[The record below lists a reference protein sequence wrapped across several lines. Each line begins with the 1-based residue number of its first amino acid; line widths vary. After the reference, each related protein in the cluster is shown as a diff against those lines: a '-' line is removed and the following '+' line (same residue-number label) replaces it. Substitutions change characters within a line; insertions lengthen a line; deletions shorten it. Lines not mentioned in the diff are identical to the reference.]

1 MNKTF
6 IKQLFFVGM
15 CIFAQYIN
23 ATTTTNNS
31 LFLDRPFGADIAR
44 ELILEQNAWTEQY
57 HGWFGTLQVA
67 GQYSQSWESHASTG
81 LGAYPFWS
89 GKNTMTVGSNI
100 SPTPIGGGALQTPD
114 VLYDID
120 AYQFGLGPVT
130 QNDTITLNPTIA
142 HAGVDILFFIGA
154 HEDEPGI
161 FLKVNAPI
169 GTTIVNPQLTET
181 NSKFSVQYPRGAFN
195 LQYNPD
201 DLLPLDPTPAPY
213 SNMIQAFAG
222 NPAAGKFVSYQKNAG
237 DPISY
242 TPVTSIG
249 IYYGLEYGKID
260 GKQNCGTQFGDVDI
274 ALGYNFIAS
283 EKSHAALL
291 LRGTIP
297 TSKSPS
303 ARYVL
308 EPIFGNGSHWGLGA
322 EFFAHHTVHESN
334 EHCLQLWA
342 DVYTTHLFKSK
353 QTRSFDLT
361 DNGPGSRYL
370 LTSKFSTSGD
380 SMYQVQPLIN
390 LSSLVVASSFNY
402 FTDGVLSLRYTHTNW
417 NAQVGYNF
425 TGRGSET
432 LIVINAMPENS
443 YAVIGRQ
450 LNANQ
455 NGDLTYAVQPNA
467 KINGVLAHHI
477 DHASNIA
484 ANTVQG
490 IRPTSNLLPDPFAL
504 REDKN
509 MISGND
515 ALNITDQQ
523 IAAAWTS
530 KFFINGGYLHHES
543 DYAPSIGLFGSAQFS
558 HSDNNAVNMWSVG
571 ITGGFAF

>member
-1 MNKTF
+1 MNKTS
-6 IKQLFFVGM
+6 IKQLFFVGL
-15 CIFAQYIN
+15 CILAQY
-23 ATTTTNNS
+23 THTTTNNS
-31 LFLDRPFGADIAR
+31 LFIDRPFGADIAR
-44 ELILEQNAWTEQY
+44 ELILEQNAWTKQC

-67 GQYSQSWESHASTG
+67 GQYTQSWESNSSTG

-89 GKNTMTVGSNI
+89 GNNTMTVGSNL
-100 SPTPIGGGALQTPD
+100 SPTPIGGGPLQAPD
-114 VLYDID
+114 VLYDVD

-130 QNDTITLNPTIA
+130 EHDTITLNPIIS

-169 GTTIVNPQLTET
+169 GTTIINPRLTET
-181 NSKFSVQYPRGAFN
+181 NPDFSVPYPGGAFN

-201 DLLPLDPTPAPY
+201 DILPLDPTPAPY
-213 SNMIQAFAG
+213 ANMVQAFAG
-222 NPAAGKFVSYQKNAG
+222 DAASGKFISYQKNQD

-249 IYYGLEYGKID
+249 IYYGLVYGKIN
-260 GKQNCGTQFGDVDI
+260 GKINSGTQFGDIDI
-274 ALGYNFIAS
+274 ALGYNFLAS
-283 EKSHAALL
+283 ETSHAALL

-297 TSKSPS
+297 TSKAPT
-303 ARYVL
+303 AEYIF

-322 EFFAHHTVHESN
+322 EFFAHHTFYEEN
-334 EHCLQLWA
+334 EHCLQFWV
-342 DVYTTHLFKSK
+342 DVYATHLFKSK

-361 DNGPGSRYL
+361 ANGPGSRYL
-370 LTSKFSTSGD
+370 LTSGFATNGD

-402 FTDGVLSLRYTHTNW
+402 FTDGALSLRYEHTNW
-417 NAQVGYNF
+417 NAQIGYNF
-425 TGRGSET
+425 TGRGSEK
-432 LIVINAMPENS
+432 LIVINAMPEDS

-450 LNANQ
+450 INADDY
-455 NGDLTYAVQPNA
+455 GDLTYAVQPNA
-467 KINGVLAHHI
+467 KINGVLANPI
-477 DHASNIA
+477 LDVNDIA

-504 REDKN
+504 RADEN

-523 IAAAWTS
+523 LAAAWTS
-530 KFFINGGYLHHES
+530 KLFINGGYIHHES

-558 HSDNNAVNMWSVG
+558 HSQNNATNAWSIG
-571 ITGGFAF
+571 LTGGFSF